1 MKTLLL
7 GSVLLAVV
15 LVACGG
21 GDSPAL
27 KAVKEDC
34 QSPYGNVGAY
44 VCRQALLNDA
54 YTGDNEAVTKVECLM
69 LEATR
74 RGYWDAGY
82 IGLPGRVSD
91 LYEELCEEAAS

>member
-7 GSVLLAVV
+7 GTTLLAAV

-21 GDSPAL
+21 GASPAL

-34 QSPYGNVGAY
+34 QSPYSDVGAY
-44 VCRQALLNDA
+44 VCRKALLDGA
-54 YTGDNEAVTKVECLM
+54 YTGTNEHVTKVECLM

-74 RGYWDAGY
+74 RDYWDAGY

-91 LYEELCEEAAS
+91 LYEELCEDGVK